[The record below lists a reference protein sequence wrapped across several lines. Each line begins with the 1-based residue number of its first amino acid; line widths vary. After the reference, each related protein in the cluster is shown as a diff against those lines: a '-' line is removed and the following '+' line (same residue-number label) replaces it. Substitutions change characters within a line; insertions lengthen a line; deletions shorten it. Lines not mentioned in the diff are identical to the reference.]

1 MKIRNTDISMN
12 QLLKKYGTG
21 LLIAFLGILSLSFE
35 AVAQT
40 AHQTAPATR
49 DQGMSHQMNQ
59 PPPSVGDRYDV
70 SADRLDD
77 IRELYMQAK
86 KEMDAK
92 KDPKAPQKK

>member
-1 MKIRNTDISMN
+1 MKIRIADINMNT
-12 QLLKKYGTG
+12 LLRKYGTE
-21 LLIAFLGILSLSFE
+21 LLVAFLGFLSLSLE
-35 AVAQT
+35 ANAQT

-49 DQGMSHQMNQ
+49 DQSISHQMNQ

-77 IRELYMQAK
+77 IRELYLQAR

-92 KDPKAPQKK
+92 KDAKTPPKK